1 MTLCG
6 SIGISCGLL
15 FSVAGLLAES
25 PAEDYAQSCA
35 MCHTIG
41 GGPLAGPDLAG
52 ISDRRER
59 AWLVRFIIDPQAVI
73 DSGDAT
79 ARALVQSY
87 QGMVMPTIP
96 DMTPERATALVDY
109 VRQQERGGG
118 SAKTAEGK
126 PAALEPFT
134 PEVVERGRA
143 LFSGLTP
150 FDAGGTACI
159 ACHDTGDLPGLGG
172 GALGPSLTHVF
183 KRLGGRKGLE
193 TWLASPPT
201 PAMASLY
208 RRRPLTEREIAALI
222 AYFEDRAGGEAKS
235 AARGG
240 FLLLGSGVTALLLFG
255 FHLLWRERF
264 HGVRARLV
272 RQYRTRGV
280 Q

>member
-1 MTLCG
+1 MTVHG
-6 SIGISCGLL
+6 SIGLSCGLV
-15 FSVAGLLAES
+15 FFVAGLLAQS

-52 ISDRRER
+52 MSSRRER
-59 AWLVRFIIDPQAVI
+59 AWLVRFIVDPQAVV

-79 ARALVQSY
+79 ARALVQNY
-87 QGMVMPTIP
+87 QGMVMPAIP

-109 VRQQERGGG
+109 VRQQEGSGGA
-118 SAKTAEGK
+118 AKTGQGA

-134 PEVVERGRA
+134 PLEVERGRA
-143 LFSGLTP
+143 FFSGLTP
-150 FDAGGTACI
+150 FEAGGTGCI
-159 ACHDTGDLPGLGG
+159 ACHDTGDLPLLGG
-172 GALGPSLTHVF
+172 GSLGPSLTHVF

-208 RRRPLTEREIAALI
+208 RRRPLTEREIGALI
-222 AYFEDRAGGEAKS
+222 AYFEDRAAGEAKP
-235 AARGG
+235 AAHAG
-240 FLLLGSGVTALLLFG
+240 FLLLGSAGTALILLI

>member
-1 MTLCG
+1 MTVHG
-6 SIGISCGLL
+6 SIGFSCAML
-15 FSVAGLLAES
+15 FLAAGLSAQS

-52 ISDRRER
+52 MSSRRER
-59 AWLVRFIIDPQAVI
+59 AWLVRFIVDPQAVI

-79 ARALVQSY
+79 AKALVQSY
-87 QGMVMPTIP
+87 QGMVMPAIP

-109 VRQQERGGG
+109 VRQQEGNGGA
-118 SAKTAEGK
+118 AKTAQG
-126 PAALEPFT
+126 AAPEPFT
-134 PEVVERGRA
+134 PQEAERGEA
-143 LFSGLTP
+143 LFSGLEP
-150 FDAGGTACI
+150 FEAGGTACI
-159 ACHDTGDLPGLGG
+159 ACHDTGGLPLLGG
-172 GALGPSLTHVF
+172 GSLGPSLTHVF
-183 KRLGGRKGLE
+183 QRLGGRKGLE

-208 RRRPLTEREIAALI
+208 RRKPFSEQEITALI
-222 AYFEDRAGGEAKS
+222 AYFEARAAGQAKP
-235 AARGG
+235 AKHAD
-240 FLLLGSGVTALLLFG
+240 FLLLGSAGTVLLLFI